1 MSKNYFVL
9 PALSFSP
16 ERERIL
22 PATLG
27 SPACRGKRW
36 EQLGCA
42 KWPGWEGRRAAGWRG
57 CGMEGMWD
65 GGDVGWK
72 GCRRVKDA
80 VGRGEVLSA
89 LWHRQWL

>member
-1 MSKNYFVL
+1 
-9 PALSFSP
+9 
-16 ERERIL
+16 
-22 PATLG
+22 
-27 SPACRGKRW
+27 
-36 EQLGCA
+36 
-42 KWPGWEGRRAAGWRG
+42 
-57 CGMEGMWD
+57 MEGMWD